1 MAFYIQG
8 YNEER
13 FVTTV
18 NQNFLCLICFNVLR
32 DPVMCSRNQHC
43 FCRSCIT
50 QHLQNLQRCPT
61 CNDELTVQTLAEPQK
76 MIKDLI
82 NELNIHCVYNN
93 RGCQEIVQLQHLDRH
108 ENNCGFT
115 PVVCTNEGCG
125 AIVNKQDLIH
135 HESEQCEYR
144 KLKCHSCGEMT
155 ITLANMEERIANT
168 ETNIVSEDRKIENL
182 ENNMETKIEGNS
194 VAIKRKV
201 ENLEKNMKTNIEE
214 NSVAIKRKIE
224 NLEKKTET
232 SVDRNITDMK
242 TEIEAK
248 FGAVNNEVKR
258 LKAVLVDSFD
268 EVKDVLV
275 KMEDR
280 MKENTRKIRNT
291 PAPLPCGDKDKIC
304 VARGVGTD
312 SVEIFNWSQ
321 QSWARLRPFPE
332 EHGGGTAFVHNHHV
346 VIAGGTIMIL
356 TFLTI

>member
-8 YNEER
+8 YGEER

-18 NQNFLCLICFNVLR
+18 NQNFLCLICFSVLR

-50 QHLQNLQRCPT
+50 QHFQNSQRCPT
-61 CNDELTVQTLAEPQK
+61 CHDELTVQTLAEPQR
-76 MIKDLI
+76 MITDLI

-93 RGCQEIVQLQHLDRH
+93 RGCQEIVQLQHLGRH
-108 ENNCGFT
+108 EDSCGFT

-125 AIVNKQDLIH
+125 ATVSKRDLIH
-135 HESEQCEYR
+135 HESEQCECR

-168 ETNIVSEDRKIENL
+168 ETNIVSVDRKIENL
-182 ENNMETKIEGNS
+182 ENNMETKIEG
-194 VAIKRKV
+194 
-201 ENLEKNMKTNIEE
+201 

-258 LKAVLVDSFD
+258 LKTVLVESFD

-291 PAPLPCGDKDKIC
+291 PAPLPCGDKDKIF

-312 SVEIFNWSQ
+312 SVEIFNWSTMVG
-321 QSWARLRPFPE
+321 SITSLSR
-332 EHGGGTAFVHNHHV
+332 GTWWRNCVCSQPSRCYCWW
-346 VIAGGTIMIL
+346 GPS
-356 TFLTI
+356 